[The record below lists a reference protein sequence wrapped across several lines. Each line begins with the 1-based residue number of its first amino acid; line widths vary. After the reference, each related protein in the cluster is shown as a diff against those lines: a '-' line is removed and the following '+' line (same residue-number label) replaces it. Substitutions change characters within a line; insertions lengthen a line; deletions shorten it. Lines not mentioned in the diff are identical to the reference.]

1 MVKFVS
7 NIYAGRDGA
16 LLDDIV
22 DCCRTNSQGMNLK
35 SSKCDMAGAVN
46 YCWNSE
52 DIPCSRL
59 LHPEPRGSRNISKR
73 RRYHLTITGV
83 TFFAVTRFNWIKKY
97 FNDYYSSVANRHNT
111 INFIN

>member
-16 LLDDIV
+16 LLDNIV

-35 SSKCDMAGAVN
+35 SSKCDMAGAGRPRN
-46 YCWNSE
+46 QLLLEQRRYTL
-52 DIPCSRL
+52 L

-83 TFFAVTRFNWIKKY
+83 TFFAVTRLNWIRKY
-97 FNDYYSSVANRHNT
+97 FNDY
-111 INFIN
+111 